1 MEDFV
6 SFEIAKKLTEK
17 GFKQK
22 CLAYYDVED
31 NVGLLYN
38 TQYTDEV
45 LPCQYTDLLQCHNT
59 GEAETQSDDSG
70 FCVDAPT
77 ISQVLKWLRE
87 EKKIHIEH
95 CILADAD
102 TDADDKVINEFT
114 YWSFRIVSIV
124 TGDMIYFEYKHIDDR
139 RFNLYE
145 EATIA
150 GIEYVI
156 NNLI

>member
-1 MEDFV
+1 MSEDFV
-6 SFEIAKKLTEK
+6 SFSLAKKLKEK

-38 TQYTDEV
+38 TQYTDEA

-59 GEAETQSDDSG
+59 GKAETQLDDSG

-87 EKKIHIEH
+87 EKKIHI
-95 CILADAD
+95 CIGICIAPTFSWDYEIVNLDDDCYIHAECGYDSYEDA
-102 TDADDKVINEFT
+102 ASN
-114 YWSFRIVSIV
+114 
-124 TGDMIYFEYKHIDDR
+124 
-139 RFNLYE
+139 
-145 EATIA
+145 
-150 GIEYVI
+150 GISYI
-156 NNLI
+156 LDNLI

>member
-1 MEDFV
+1 MDFV
-6 SFEIAKKLTEK
+6 NFSIAKKLKEK

-38 TQYTDEV
+38 TQYTDEA

-59 GEAETQSDDSG
+59 GEAETQPDDSG

-87 EKKIHIEH
+87 KKKIFIEVYMYNNH
-95 CILADAD
+95 YLWEIYNTEIVDVDMTQKSEKYSEEEYLTYEDA
-102 TDADDKVINEFT
+102 A
-114 YWSFRIVSIV
+114 
-124 TGDMIYFEYKHIDDR
+124 
-139 RFNLYE
+139 L
-145 EATIA
+145 A
-150 GIEYVI
+150 GIEYVLD
-156 NNLI
+156 NLI

>member
-6 SFEIAKKLTEK
+6 TFEIAKKLKEK

-38 TQYTDEV
+38 TQYTDEA
-45 LPCQYTDLLQCHNT
+45 LPCQYTNLLQCHNT
-59 GEAETQSDDSG
+59 CEAETQPDDSD

-87 EKKIHIEH
+87 EKKLHVHPEP
-95 CILADAD
+95 AYFS
-102 TDADDKVINEFT
+102 KVGLWEVYIVNINDYVQCST
-114 YWSFRIVSIV
+114 NK
-124 TGDMIYFEYKHIDDR
+124 EYDS
-139 RFNLYE
+139 YE
-145 EATIA
+145 QAALA
-150 GIEYVI
+150 GIEYVLD